1 MKVFITGG
9 SGWVG
14 TAVVPELI
22 AAGHEVT
29 ALARSER
36 SAEALSAQGAQL
48 VSGGLD
54 DLDVIREQAAVS
66 DGVVHLAF
74 RHDMADFAEAAA
86 VDAGVVAVLGDALSG
101 SGKPLVI
108 TGGTPGVPGV
118 IADETHRAAPGTPAI
133 GREIVSDAALAF
145 ADQNVR
151 SSVIRLPRSVHGMGD
166 HGFVAMLA
174 KIARDEGVSGFV
186 GDGDQ
191 RWPAVHVQDA
201 ARLYRLALESA
212 PAGSVLHAVGDEGI
226 PFREIAEAIGRAVG
240 SPAGPVDPQHL
251 GFLGML
257 ASVDQPATATRTRQL
272 LGWAPERPGLIA
284 DIEAGAYQG

>member
-118 IADETHRAAPGTPAI
+118 IADETHRAAPAPAI

-166 HGFVAMLA
+166 RLRRHAREDR
-174 KIARDEGVSGFV
+174 ARDEGVSGFV

-226 PFREIAEAIGRAVG
+226 PFREIAGR
-240 SPAGPVDPQHL
+240 
-251 GFLGML
+251 
-257 ASVDQPATATRTRQL
+257 SV
-272 LGWAPERPGLIA
+272 AP
-284 DIEAGAYQG
+284 